1 MAGAVIRANR
11 AEVNDRFPMLGFTVR
26 TGTRPYFEAVV
37 TTDPGLLDPVQRD
50 QRGSDSFWSSRGLG
64 PLPAERGEAV
74 FIVPDAVLRRF
85 AGAER
90 LYYAIATFG
99 DRTRA
104 NPEVTRIAPDAA
116 PFVTLS
122 PGYTGRRLR
131 QLVGGRGDSVRW
143 NGAGTRY
150 AENDQASLEWA
161 GDAVTPGVEESP
173 AGNGTATNGGSGDIA
188 ASPQYDDGFGQS
200 LWHETAA
207 RSMRGRS
214 LARARGLSDNAFD
227 IGWADVPV
235 VPEGLTVPGWLAA
248 AAMLLGWRDRSP
260 VDPMQLLQRI
270 GNAIGSIRPDG
281 LKAADLAAIA
291 QAFGLVPE
299 QPGTFAV
306 DSLRQLVTTLG
317 PQWLGVVGL
326 APRFVVV
333 TGLYGDGTP
342 GGTYVRINDPCS
354 EALASSSTPAG
365 SAMGST
371 YVLTFQQFLDA
382 FAAIAPGAG
391 LQAIHVTEADM
402 KGRAPL
408 ITSQAYAAAQGRTAV
423 RSAAHSRQ
431 TSRAQA
437 VPAVVPIV
445 SAIVGATM
453 TRILNNEGDVSWE
466 LDQLKGLKHPGDDA
480 ARSGTANY
488 RTIVTPVKGWPVVKG
503 GIHEIDALADEI
515 YADFEMEWQCN
526 GHSLGNV
533 AIKNTHNNDA
543 VGHGLVVKATIN
555 DDATVYEGDQAAL
568 RVSFN
573 YQFSRSVGSNAV
585 AIRDFTLYAD
595 GTFHEDARWTQQP
608 DGWWGA
614 TEQRLG
620 RAQGGGAVVGEIVAN
635 AAEPLIEWFRDSVSD
650 DISVELPD
658 MLGWYDADAN
668 PANSHPE
675 QRRKHIAKVKGPVMY
690 VDWGFTEKPIRCDLL
705 ITWYADG
712 SSLGEVTLRPTNP
725 NDPAGGGLKVKGTI
739 RNHGVT
745 VTDASGARVAT
756 LGLSFLYTFDWAA
769 DSLEYRNMDVTL
781 YGNGEHDVEYL
792 D

>member
-37 TTDPGLLDPVQRD
+37 TTDPGLLDPTLRD
-50 QRGSDSFWSSRGLG
+50 QRGPGSFWSSRGLG

-74 FIVPDAVLRRF
+74 FILPDAVLRRF

-104 NPEVTRIAPDAA
+104 NPDVTRIAPEAA

-122 PGYTGRRLR
+122 SGYTGRRLR
-131 QLVGGRGDSVRW
+131 QLVGGRGESVRW

-150 AENDQASLEWA
+150 AENDEASLEWA
-161 GDAVTPGVEESP
+161 GDAITPGVEE
-173 AGNGTATNGGSGDIA
+173 AVTGNGAATNGGGPPGETA
-188 ASPQYDDGFGQS
+188 APPRYDDGFGES

-214 LARARGLSDNAFD
+214 LARARGLSDSAFD

-248 AAMLLGWRDRSP
+248 AAMLLGWRDRGP

-270 GNAIGSIRPDG
+270 GGAIGSIRPDG

-291 QAFGLVPE
+291 QALGLVPE
-299 QPGTFAV
+299 PPATVAV
-306 DSLRQLVTTLG
+306 DSLRRLVTTLG

-371 YVLTFQQFLDA
+371 YVLTFQQILDA

-402 KGRAPL
+402 KGRVPL
-408 ITSQAYAAAQGRTAV
+408 VTSQAYAAAQGGTAL
-423 RSAAHSRQ
+423 RSAAHSR

-453 TRILNNEGDVSWE
+453 TRILNNEGDISWE

-480 ARSGTANY
+480 ARSGSGNF
-488 RTIVTPVKGWPVVKG
+488 RTIVTPVSGWPK
-503 GIHEIDALADEI
+503 IENALTDQI
-515 YADFEMEWQCN
+515 YADFEIEWQGN
-526 GHSLGNV
+526 GHSVGNV
-533 AIKNTHNNDA
+533 AIKNTHTNDA
-543 VGHGLVVKATIN
+543 VGAGLEVKATIN

-573 YQFSRSVGSNAV
+573 YRFTRPIGSDAI

-595 GTFHEDARWTQQP
+595 GTFHENSRWTQAP
-608 DGWWGA
+608 DGWFS
-614 TEQRLG
+614 TEQGLA
-620 RAQGGGAVVGEIVAN
+620 RAQSGALIKEAISPIVETALKIMVDSAASDLTYEVPFKLEGMKHVNDDKAN
-635 AAEPLIEWFRDSVSD
+635 RGPGPVR
-650 DISVELPD
+650 DISFEHKLPWWTTGFD
-658 MLGWYDADAN
+658 DEISLTF
-668 PANSHPE
+668 
-675 QRRKHIAKVKGPVMY
+675 HIAFQCDGRSVGNIVVRRSGANDAVGWALHVKGELLNDAGAYTDGKGGPAFAAIKLAFQSTY
-690 VDWGFTEKPIRCDLL
+690 TGGIGPLDLRTKIAL
-705 ITWYADG
+705 
-712 SSLGEVTLRPTNP
+712 
-725 NDPAGGGLKVKGTI
+725 
-739 RNHGVT
+739 
-745 VTDASGARVAT
+745 TDIV
-756 LGLSFLYTFDWAA
+756 
-769 DSLEYRNMDVTL
+769 L
-781 YGNGEHDVEYL
+781 YGNGDYTWK
-792 D
+792 DTWTQ